1 MKAITITRLEN
12 AEQKTYTFKSMN
24 EATKT
29 FGAKSGMNTENA
41 VKFLLSQGFKIENVE
56 QGATRKASLIENLIK
71 QVSVIDKTRISELEN
86 ELKELVLN
94 FDVSN
99 TADIENIKRV
109 KDELANAKTPKHDL
123 KSILAY
129 IENAYN
135 EYTKS
140 EPVSE

>member
-1 MKAITITRLEN
+1 MKSITITRVEN
-12 AEQKTYTFKSMN
+12 AEQKVYTFKSMN

-41 VKFLLSQGFKIENVE
+41 IKFLLSQGFTIENVE

-71 QVSVIDKTRISELEN
+71 QVSIIDKTRITELEN

-99 TADIENIKRV
+99 TADIENVQRV
-109 KDELANAKTPKHDL
+109 KLELQNAKTPKHDL
-123 KSILAY
+123 KSIIEFVKTAY
-129 IENAYN
+129 A
-135 EYTKS
+135 EYVK
-140 EPVSE
+140 E